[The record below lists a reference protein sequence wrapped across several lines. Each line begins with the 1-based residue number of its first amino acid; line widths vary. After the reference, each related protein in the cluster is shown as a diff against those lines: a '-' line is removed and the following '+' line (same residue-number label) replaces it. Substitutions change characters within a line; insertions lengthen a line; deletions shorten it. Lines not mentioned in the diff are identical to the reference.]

1 MTNYNIFAQTL
12 KEIGEFEKPI
22 KIADSKENSDE
33 VKFLQEGGKGYMF
46 SQKDTLNLIDL
57 YDNSKFE
64 NGPKDKENQEKIF
77 LNIGNF
83 RRKVAAKQIRL
94 GVKDYIFVPD
104 DYDSIWKAWFMAR
117 QFKVWSREN
126 NQGELIN
133 ELEENFPKYGTI
145 VTKKVG
151 KKIERVNLK
160 TLINT
165 QNAKS
170 LKQVAT
176 TGGYV
181 IESHDYSKFELKKFK
196 DWRTE
201 DLDIKAGQKKT
212 VYERYAL
219 TPRWV
224 VDKFEGKTT
233 EDEDE
238 VLTMAI
244 LTAEVNKKGDAVG
257 HILYAQEISED
268 DFPYEEEHWDK
279 QDGRWLGI
287 GEVENQFE
295 NQFAKNLSFNLRR
308 RSLLW
313 AAKKIFQS
321 PDESIQRNLVK
332 DVRDGQVM
340 HIMPN
345 GNVTPVDTS
354 SRHLA
359 DFNTFD
365 QAVEENANQKSFT
378 FEVASGEALPS
389 GTPFRLGV
397 LLSNAVNSHFEA
409 MREKLGLFLIRSY
422 YNQIIPIFKKET
434 KDHVINVAGSE
445 EGIGHLKEVLLRHF
459 VWDKF
464 KDMLLSGN
472 VPNLQVIESEARK
485 HLESQRYHFI
495 EIPKGFYDDCK
506 FHMELE
512 ITGQAIDTKQEI
524 ETLTNVFTAISSNPM
539 LLQNPVAMR
548 LLEIIVSKTGKTLK
562 DFMGDIKT
570 APPAPMGNVNGPMA
584 SAGMLPEIGQSAKGN
599 VPPVGQ

>member
-12 KEIGEFEKPI
+12 KEIEEFEKPI
-22 KIADSKENSDE
+22 KIADSKEDSDN
-33 VKFLQEGGKGYMF
+33 VKFLQEEGKGYMF

-64 NGPKDKENQEKIF
+64 KGARDSEGQEKVF

-94 GVKDYIFVPD
+94 GVKDYVFIPD

-151 KKIERVNLK
+151 KKVERVNLK

-165 QNAKS
+165 QDAKS
-170 LKQVAT
+170 LKQAAT

-181 IESHDYSKFELKKFK
+181 IESHDYSKSELKKFK
-196 DWRTE
+196 DWQTE
-201 DLDIKAGQKKT
+201 DLDIKSGQKKT

-224 VDKFEGKTT
+224 IDEFEGKTT
-233 EDEDE
+233 QDEDE
-238 VLTMAI
+238 VLVMAV
-244 LTAEVNKKGDAVG
+244 LTAEVNKKKDAVG
-257 HILYAQEISED
+257 HILYIQEISED

-287 GEVENQFE
+287 GEIENQFE

-321 PDESIQRNLVK
+321 PDEAIQRNLVK
-332 DVRDGQVM
+332 DVKDGQVL

-345 GNVTPVDTS
+345 GNITLVDTAS
-354 SRHLA
+354 QHLA

-365 QAVEENANQKSFT
+365 TTIEENANQKSFT
-378 FEVASGEALPS
+378 FEVATGESLPS

-397 LLSNAVNSHFEA
+397 ILSNAVSSHFEA

-434 KDHVINVAGSE
+434 KEHTISVAGSE
-445 EGIGHLKEVLLRHF
+445 EGISHLKKAILQHF

-464 KDMLLSGN
+464 KEQLLAGQIPN
-472 VPNLQVIESEARK
+472 VPIIEAEALK
-485 HLESQRYHFI
+485 HIENQQHLFI
-495 EIPKGFYDDCK
+495 EVPDKFYDDCK

-524 ETLTNVFTAISSNPM
+524 ETLTNIFTTITSNPM
-539 LLQNPVAMR
+539 ALQNPQLMR

-570 APPAPMGNVNGPMA
+570 AVPNGTLAQNPMQPQGMMPGING
-584 SAGMLPEIGQSAKGN
+584 AKPTGN
-599 VPPVGQ
+599 VPQIGQ

>member
-1 MTNYNIFAQTL
+1 MLNYNIFSQTL
-12 KEIGEFEKPI
+12 KEIEDFNNPI
-22 KIADSKENSDE
+22 KIADTKGSPDS
-33 VKFLQEGGKGYMF
+33 VKFLSTGNKGYLF

-64 NGPKDKENQEKIF
+64 TSPKDSEGQEKIF

-94 GVKDYIFVPD
+94 GVKDYLFIPD
-104 DYDSIWKAWFMAR
+104 DYASIWKAWFMAR

-151 KKIERVNLK
+151 KKVERVNLK
-160 TLINT
+160 SLINT
-165 QNAKS
+165 QDAKS
-170 LKQVAT
+170 LKEAAT
-176 TGGYV
+176 SGGYV
-181 IESHDYSKFELKKFK
+181 IETHEFSKYELKKFK
-196 DWRTE
+196 DWKTE
-201 DLDIKAGQKKT
+201 GLSFEPGKKKT

-224 VDKFEGKTT
+224 VDEFEGKTT

-238 VLTMAI
+238 VLAMAV
-244 LTAEVNKKGDAVG
+244 LTCEYGKKKEGIG
-257 HILYAQEISED
+257 HLLYVQEISED
-268 DFPYEEEHWDK
+268 DFPYEEEHWDR

-295 NQFAKNLSFNLRR
+295 NQFARNLSFNLRR

-332 DVRDGQVM
+332 DVRDGQIM

-345 GNVTPVDTS
+345 GNVTPIDTS

-365 QAVEENANQKSFT
+365 QAIEENANQKSFT

-422 YNQIIPIFKKET
+422 YNQIVPIFKKET
-434 KDHVINVAGSE
+434 KDHVINVASSE
-445 EGIGHLKEVLLRHF
+445 EGIGHLKEALLRHF

-472 VPNLQVIESEARK
+472 IPNLQVIESEARK

-512 ITGQAIDTKQEI
+512 ITGQAIDTKQEL
-524 ETLTNVFTAISSNPM
+524 ETLTNVFTVISQNPAA
-539 LLQNPVAMR
+539 LQNPQLMR

-562 DFMGDIKT
+562 DFMGEIKT
-570 APPAPMGNVNGPMA
+570 AVPASTGGQMQPMA
-584 SAGMLPEIGQSAKGN
+584 SAGMLPAVGQQPAGN

>member
-1 MTNYNIFAQTL
+1 MTNYNIFAQVL
-12 KEIGEFEKPI
+12 KEVGEFEKPI
-22 KIADSKENSDE
+22 KIADSKEDSEN
-33 VKFLQEGGKGYMF
+33 VKFLQESGKGYMF

-64 NGPKDKENQEKIF
+64 KGSRDSEGQDKIF

-83 RRKVAAKQIRL
+83 RRKVASKQIRL
-94 GVKDYIFVPD
+94 GVKDYLFIPD
-104 DYDSIWKAWFMAR
+104 DYESIWKAWFMAR

-133 ELEENFPKYGTI
+133 ELEENFPKYGSV

-151 KKIERVNLK
+151 KKVERVNLK

-165 QNAKS
+165 QDAKS
-170 LKQVAT
+170 LKQAVL

-181 IESHDYSKFELKKFK
+181 IESHNYSKFELKKFK
-196 DWRTE
+196 DWQTK
-201 DLDIKAGQKKT
+201 DLDVKSGQKKT

-244 LTAEVNKKGDAVG
+244 LTAEVNKKDDAVG

-295 NQFAKNLSFNLRR
+295 NQFAKNLSANLRR

-321 PDESIQRNLVK
+321 TDESIQRNLVK
-332 DVRDGQVM
+332 DVKDGQVL
-340 HIMPN
+340 HIAPN
-345 GNVTPVDTS
+345 GNITQIDMA

-359 DFNTFD
+359 DFNLMD
-365 QAVEENANQKSFT
+365 QAIEENANQKSFT
-378 FEVASGEALPS
+378 FESATGEQPPS
-389 GTPFRLGV
+389 GTPFRLQYM
-397 LLSNAVNSHFEA
+397 LSNAVTSHFDA
-409 MREKLGLFLIRSY
+409 MKEKLGLFLIRSY

-434 KDHVINVAGSE
+434 KEHTINVTGSVAE
-445 EGIGHLKEVLLRHF
+445 RITKVVPLKEILVAEI
-459 VWDKF
+459 
-464 KDMLLSGN
+464 S
-472 VPNLQVIESEARK
+472 PT
-485 HLESQRYHFI
+485 
-495 EIPKGFYDDCK
+495 IPKF
-506 FHMELE
+506 
-512 ITGQAIDTKQEI
+512 
-524 ETLTNVFTAISSNPM
+524 
-539 LLQNPVAMR
+539 
-548 LLEIIVSKTGKTLK
+548 
-562 DFMGDIKT
+562 
-570 APPAPMGNVNGPMA
+570 
-584 SAGMLPEIGQSAKGN
+584 
-599 VPPVGQ
+599 